1 MKRSTSFTDVQQF
14 RYSQHLPISSQI
26 ISFEIEKVKGIFSKN
41 YVNYTVQ
48 IHTPYQSW
56 IILKRYSEFYKFH
69 QKLQKFYLRLPSFP
83 PKRLFS
89 NSFSVIQERVQEID
103 KYMNYILKNL
113 NVLENEVIINFIQ
126 IENEVINIFKKSI
139 AFTKDEYEFEKVSS
153 PLSLRRCSSNS
164 SIKETQGSSN
174 DNFYSL
180 VLQFK
185 MYDIDN
191 EKSPNGLV
199 IEEFLRNLDENGEN
213 KSEII
218 RTFENFLKQKGRWPY
233 FTHGE
238 ITTFFKGYNPEILNE
253 RYINGFLYHVG
264 NVQNN
269 TVGSRICLDFL
280 TKLLSFEFNPLCSE
294 FIKVFKSMRTYRIL
308 QMELDQHFTSKINKI
323 ERNAFEILNIYFK
336 DIPNKIYNIQIK
348 RILVT
353 KTNVEKFEMWKENEN
368 FENY

>member
-1 MKRSTSFTDVQQF
+1 MKRSTSITDVQQY

-26 ISFEIEKVKGIFSKN
+26 ISFEIEKVRGIFSKN
-41 YVNYTVQ
+41 YVKYTVQ
-48 IHTPYQSW
+48 IHTPYQTW

-69 QKLQKFYLRLPSFP
+69 QKLQKFYQKLPFFP
-83 PKRLFS
+83 PKRIFS
-89 NSFSVIQERVQEID
+89 NSSSVIQERVHEID

-113 NVLENEVIINFIQ
+113 NVLENEIIINFIQ
-126 IENEVINIFKKSI
+126 IENEVINIFKKSVS
-139 AFTKDEYEFEKVSS
+139 FMKDEYEFEKLSS
-153 PLSLRRCSSNS
+153 PLSLRRCFSNS

-185 MYDIDN
+185 MYDMDN

-199 IEEFLRNLDENGEN
+199 VEEFLRNLDENGEN

-218 RTFENFLKQKGRWPY
+218 RTFVNFLKQKGRWPY
-233 FTHGE
+233 FSNGE
-238 ITTFFKGYNPEILNE
+238 IATFFKGYNPEILNE

-269 TVGSRICLDFL
+269 TVGSRMCLDFL
-280 TKLLSFEFNPLCSE
+280 TKLLSFEFNPTCND
-294 FIKVFKSMRTYRIL
+294 FITIFKSMRTYRIL
-308 QMELDQHFTSKINKI
+308 QMELDQHFTSKINKV

-336 DIPNKIYNIQIK
+336 DMPKKIYNIQIK

-353 KTNVEKFEMWKENEN
+353 KQNIEKFESWKENEI